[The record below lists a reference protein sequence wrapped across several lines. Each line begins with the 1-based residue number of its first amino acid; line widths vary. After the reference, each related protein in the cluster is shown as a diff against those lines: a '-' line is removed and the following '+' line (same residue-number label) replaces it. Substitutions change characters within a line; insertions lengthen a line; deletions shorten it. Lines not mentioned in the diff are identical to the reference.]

1 MTYSAAHNLLPL
13 VLLVWGMLQAPGYYR
28 AQDSMIRAIGEV
40 PRRGE
45 VYFTWGYNR
54 AYYNKSDI
62 HFKGDGYDFTL
73 HNARA
78 DDMPEKFDPAVYF
91 DPGQLT
97 VPQFN
102 FRIGYYFRDNTAISL
117 GWDHMKYRLT
127 TNQLVEIDGY
137 IDEEKYI
144 SEEYTGQFA
153 HDYILYSPR
162 FMDFHHSDGFNFIR
176 LALEKRVPFYTTKN
190 RLFTAAFNGA
200 VSLGAMMPW
209 TDFTFFGVRHRN
221 KPHFAGY
228 GASVHAGFRFEL
240 KRYFFVQ
247 VHAQCGWSNL
257 PDIMLEDELPSR
269 ASQKISFLER
279 SWALG
284 CYIPF
289 NKKRFVSV
297 TID

>member
-1 MTYSAAHNLLPL
+1 MRILLL
-13 VLLVWGMLQAPGYYR
+13 GWVMLSVPGIYHAQESMNR
-28 AQDSMIRAIGEV
+28 AYTEFPHKSEI
-40 PRRGE
+40 
-45 VYFTWGYNR
+45 YFTWGYNR

-62 HFKGDGYDFTL
+62 HFVGDGYNFTL
-73 HNARA
+73 HNVRA

-91 DPGQLT
+91 NPGQLT

-102 FRIGYYFRDNTAISL
+102 FRLGYYFWKNTALSI

-127 TNQLVEIDGY
+127 GTQLVEIDGY

-176 LALEKRVPFYTTKN
+176 CAIEKRVPFYTSRRKWV
-190 RLFTAAFNGA
+190 TAAFNGA
-200 VSLGAMMPW
+200 ASLGAMMPW

-228 GASVHAGFRFEL
+228 GASVHAGFRLEL
-240 KRYFFVQ
+240 KRHFFVQ
-247 VHAQCGWSNL
+247 LNAQCGWTNL
-257 PDIMLEDELPSR
+257 PDIMLEDHLPSR

-284 CYIPF
+284 CYIRCD
-289 NKKRFVSV
+289 KKQGVSV